1 MQAVLWGKD
10 YVDLDHIQVE
20 ELTADVAVAITR
32 GRHRKA
38 YRYTHP
44 NEDAAVAIVGRRATL
59 LAVADGHNGWPA
71 TEAAITT
78 LVDAL
83 GDDPPPA
90 DLADDAVVELFHRAS
105 RAVREV
111 TEAPGSEHPES
122 RTTLVLA
129 LVAPG
134 RVQWASFGDS
144 AVYSVTP
151 AGAAPLSQ
159 SQHRFVGYP
168 MSRSAVDHYLDRG
181 TFPLP
186 AGAWVV
192 AASDGFVDYAHP
204 FPTPVFAG
212 DGDAAAVA
220 RGLVVAACEGGAGD
234 NVAVAVARPPAAAG
248 V

>member
-10 YVDLDHIQVE
+10 FVDLDHIEVE
-20 ELTADVAVAITR
+20 ELTDDVAVAITR
-32 GRHRKA
+32 GRHQKA

-44 NEDAAVAIVGRRATL
+44 NEDAAVAIMGPRATL

-78 LVDAL
+78 VVDAL

-90 DLADDAVVELFHRAS
+90 NLDDDTLVELFHRAS
-105 RAVREV
+105 HAVRDV
-111 TEAPGSEHPES
+111 TEAPGFEHPQS
-122 RTTLVLA
+122 RTTLVMA
-129 LVAPG
+129 LVTRG

-151 AGAAPLSQ
+151 GGAAPLSQ

-168 MSRSAVDHYLDRG
+168 MPRTAVDYYLDRG
-181 TFPLP
+181 TFQLP

-192 AASDGFVDYAHP
+192 AASDGFVDFAHP
-204 FPTPVFAG
+204 FPTAVFAEH
-212 DGDAAAVA
+212 DGAAGIA

-234 NVAVAVARPPAAAG
+234 NVAVAVARP
-248 V
+248 